1 MAREHVDLLVRDGL
15 VVTVDPQH
23 RAIRDGF
30 VAVRDGGIVAIGGP
44 DEADAYG
51 ADDVIE
57 ARGCAVM
64 PGLVNAH
71 THAAM
76 TLLRGVADDLPLEEW
91 LNQHI
96 WPIEAEFVSPEFVYA
111 GTALAAIEMLSGGV
125 TCFADMYFFQDEVA
139 RAATDIG
146 IRAVLGEALLDF
158 PSPNAKTPQEGLAIQ
173 REVNERYKESPWAWG
188 IVMAH
193 APYSCSAGVIQDA
206 KALADEQGLVFYI
219 HLAETEEEVRQIA
232 DKSGGLTPVGY
243 LDSLGVLDRHTTGA
257 HGVQLTG
264 RDIGILAERGAKI
277 VHCPESNMKLA
288 SGMAPVVELLEAGVT
303 VGLGTD
309 GAASNNDLSM
319 FSEMDTA
326 AKLQKVRLMD
336 PAALPARQ
344 VVTMAT
350 IGSARCLGLDHL
362 IGSLEVGKRADMAI
376 VNLMRPHL
384 VPLYDV
390 YSTLVYACDPHDVRD
405 TIVEGKVVMRD
416 REITSV
422 DTTGVV
428 QTAVD
433 IAERVREFDRDR
445 G

>member
-1 MAREHVDLLVRDGL
+1 MTREHVDLLVRDGL
-15 VVTVDPQH
+15 VVTVDPQQRVVH
-23 RAIRDGF
+23 DGF
-30 VAVRDGGIVAIGGP
+30 VAVKDGGIVAVGGP

-51 ADDVIE
+51 ADEVIE

-96 WPIEAEFVSPEFVYA
+96 WPIEAEFVRPEFVYA
-111 GTALAAIEMLSGGV
+111 GTALAAIEMLSGGI

-158 PSPNAKTPQEGLAIQ
+158 PSPNAKTPKEGLAIQ
-173 REVNERYKESPWAWG
+173 RAVNERYKDSPWAWG

-206 KALADEQGLVFYI
+206 KALADEQGLMFYI

-232 DKSGGLTPVGY
+232 EKSGGLTPVKY

-264 RDIGILAERGAKI
+264 EDITMLAERGAKI

-336 PAALPARQ
+336 PAVLPARQ

-405 TIVEGKVVMRD
+405 TIVEGRVVMRD

-422 DTTGVV
+422 DTTAVV

-433 IAERVREFDRDR
+433 IAGRVREFDRT
-445 G
+445 GP

>member
-1 MAREHVDLLVRDGL
+1 MTREHLDLLVRDAL
-15 VVTVDPQH
+15 VVTVDPQQ
-23 RAIRDGF
+23 RVIEDGF

-57 ARGCAVM
+57 ARGCAVI

-76 TLLRGVADDLPLEEW
+76 TMLRGVADDLPLDEW

-96 WPIEAEFVSPEFVYA
+96 WPIEAEFVKPDFVYA

-125 TCFADMYFFQDEVA
+125 TCFADMYFFEEQVA

-158 PSPNAKTPQEGLAIQ
+158 PSPHAKTPQEGLAIQ
-173 REVNERYKESPWAWG
+173 RAINERYEESPWAWG

-206 KALADEQGLVFYI
+206 KALADEQGLQFDI
-219 HLAETEEEVRQIA
+219 HLAETEEEVREIA

-257 HGVQLTG
+257 HGVHLTDA
-264 RDIGILAERGAKI
+264 DIAILAQRGAKI

-344 VVTMAT
+344 VVNMAT
-350 IGSARCLGLDHL
+350 MGSARCLGLDHL

-376 VNLMRPHL
+376 INLMRPHL

-422 DTTGVV
+422 DTTAVV
-428 QTAVD
+428 QAAID